1 MILRYGRLYLNFL
14 RFSFS
19 RAMEF
24 RVDFFFRIFMDI
36 LFYVINIAFY
46 LIVYAHTSELGG
58 WTQDEAMVFVGCY
71 LFLDALSMTVLANNL
86 FYLPVLINRGD
97 LDYYLTRPVSPLFF
111 LSLRDFAANSFVNL
125 LVAVGLLA
133 YFIAQYE
140 GPATAGRILLL
151 VMFLLVGAGL
161 RYMVRMLTIIPVFWW
176 QSGRGL
182 EMIFYN
188 MTRFVERPDRIF
200 TGWVRRLLI
209 SVLPFALMASFPAR
223 MFLEK
228 FDWLIAAHML
238 AVTVCFGF
246 VLAGFWR
253 AGLRAYSSASS

>member
-1 MILRYGRLYLNFL
+1 MLRYARLYLKFL

-24 RVDFFFRIFMDI
+24 RVDFFFRIFMDV

-46 LIVYAHTSELGG
+46 LIIYSLTSELGG
-58 WTQDEAMVFVGCY
+58 WTQNETMVFVGCY

-125 LVAVGLLA
+125 LIAVGLLV
-133 YFIAQYE
+133 YFIVHYE
-140 GPATAGRILLL
+140 GPVTVGRVVLLAL
-151 VMFLLVGAGL
+151 FLMVGAVL
-161 RYMVRMLTIIPVFWW
+161 RYTVRMLTIIPVFWW

-182 EMIFYN
+182 EMIYYN

-200 TGWVRRLLI
+200 TGWVRRLLT
-209 SVLPFALMASFPAR
+209 SVIPFALMASFPAR

-228 FDWLIAAHML
+228 FSWLIALHML
-238 AVTVCFGF
+238 AVTICFGF
-246 VLAGFWR
+246 VLAWFWK